1 MYMRLV
7 FSLFLF
13 SFGELL
19 VKKINFFVLYF
30 TCSIQLEKITRKA
43 DQHGCNIA
51 PRLNVKTCHLYQLE

>member
-1 MYMRLV
+1 MYMHLV

-19 VKKINFFVLYF
+19 VKKYSFVLYF